1 MEWSGTAW
9 AFFPHYILDGF
20 VLFCKWAPQYTTDQF
35 GVFFRLKMCI
45 YLDSNLWPPVLIDTT
60 LPINPLL
67 HMKITS
73 PPSSQTSHT
82 VHTGYQL
89 PAISCNQRTFSALY
103 CGSIRAIENVTQFVQ
118 PFQPTTNRLWLVL
131 PLFPHYTAGVVEH
144 SRLMNQNS
152 LPSNTE
158 KWCLCNN
165 PNTSVSINKQC
176 FP

>member
-1 MEWSGTAW
+1 MSSAIYYGPVWGFLQAQNVYLLGFEPMISCTERHRSTHWATARHGYY
-9 AFFPHYILDGF
+9 FPL
-20 VLFCKWAPQYTTDQF
+20 
-35 GVFFRLKMCI
+35 
-45 YLDSNLWPPVLIDTT
+45 
-60 LPINPLL
+60 
-67 HMKITS
+67 
-73 PPSSQTSHT
+73 SSQNSHT